1 MKKVLSFVLV
11 FAALFLFA
19 GCEFLGGGEQGG
31 NQGENQGG
39 NQGGN
44 TSGLTC
50 AEDPTL
56 EICSYPET
64 WTWNYNRKE
73 FDGKGMAIVI
83 YHGAPEELDPFN
95 DDFFGERQKEK
106 QELLN
111 TIEAEYN
118 IDIQIKPYPAEA
130 PWGPARVA
138 WLNNNFASG
147 NVQGDIYAI
156 SSDWIPTLV
165 SGGSIAVLS
174 NHITGE
180 GLFKELNYTQST
192 VKNHQYS
199 LGSNVYGYS
208 SDKTHADTFLYYNQT
223 LVHEFGLEDPAK
235 LWNNGQWD
243 WSTFYAYLQTAQ
255 NAFDLGIGEDDSK
268 IYAFGG
274 FVNDVA
280 HGMLAARGGK
290 LIDPDAKLVLFT
302 NTLTLDTYNDLRS
315 IWQADMWAKD
325 STTAEVSQS
334 FCTGNQLFTTGKLWF
349 LSSKLRFNNE
359 EITFEISAVPY
370 PTADGDA
377 ANRQTYLIPIAA
389 DSGYA
394 IRPVENGENG
404 INTTILLN
412 IIDDLTR
419 GIKPQFSVKGMTDR
433 DAYVAFLHQI
443 IESETS
449 VDAIMSVEDNVDM
462 HGYTDY
468 MDLISM
474 QLGNGSYWPGSEFCT
489 YGFKLVTSDED
500 PRLTLEA
507 YNKEYQDK
515 LNEILNE

>member
-130 PWGPARVA
+130 AWGPERAA
-138 WLNNNFASG
+138 WLNNNVASD
-147 NVQGDIYAI
+147 NIQGDIYYI
-156 SSDWIPTLV
+156 SSDWIPTLAY
-165 SGGSIAVLS
+165 GGSIAVLS
-174 NHITGE
+174 NHRTGE

-192 VKNHQYS
+192 EKNKQYS
-199 LGSNVYGYS
+199 LGNNVYGYS
-208 SDKTHADTFLYYNQT
+208 AGETHADAFLYYNQT
-223 LVHEFGLEDPAK
+223 LVDQFGLQDPAT

-243 WSTFYAYLQTAQ
+243 WSTFYAYLETAQ
-255 NAFDLGIGEDDSK
+255 SAFDAATGEYESK

-280 HGMLAARGGK
+280 RGMLAARGGK
-290 LIDPDAKLVLFT
+290 LIDPDSKLVLFT
-302 NTLTLDTYNDLRS
+302 NALTLGTYNDLRS
-315 IWQADMWAKD
+315 IWQNDMWAKD
-325 STTAEVSQS
+325 STAADVSSS
-334 FCTGNQLFTTGKLWF
+334 FLSGRQLFSTGKLWF
-349 LSSKLRFNNE
+349 LSSEQRFKNE
-359 EITFEISAVPY
+359 QITFEISAVPY

-377 ANRQTYLIPIAA
+377 AYRQTYLIPMGA

-404 INTTILLN
+404 LNTFVLLN
-412 IIDDLTR
+412 ILDDFLRSSESTT
-419 GIKPQFSVKGMTDR
+419 SDALSER
-433 DAYVAFLHQI
+433 DLYILSLQKYI
-443 IESETS
+443 SSQQSI
-449 VDAIMSVEDNVDM
+449 DAIMSVEDNVGM
-462 HGYTDY
+462 YGYTDY
-468 MDLISM
+468 MDILSI
-474 QLGNGSYWPGSEFCT
+474 QLGNGSHWYGSGFCT
-489 YGFKLVTSDED
+489 WGLRLVTSDED
-500 PRLTLEA
+500 PRLILDA
-507 YNKEYQDK
+507 YKMEYQNK
-515 LNEILNE
+515 LNEILNA